1 MAASEVSQLIDINIP
16 TGRQN
21 LQENHANLQRLA
33 EHCEERYKQ
42 ADNKRQALE
51 ETKDYTTHSLASV
64 AYQIHTLADNF
75 LKLLDLQQT
84 QLSGMESSINHL
96 SQIVNIHKEKVARR
110 EIGVLTTNRTSMR
123 NVGTKNG
130 IIFPEQAERP
140 VKYQRKPVDYT
151 ILDSTGHGIKTPS
164 SAPMNSRP
172 PSIASQGSSHAP
184 TTRPPTPPIARSGS
198 MSGGSI
204 SGASTSGTIY
214 GTLGRSHYRTVAP
227 PVAPPSVPV
236 TQQYATGQ
244 SQHGHRDRY
253 EMLYAPSVMG
263 TVHSPP
269 PLGMARP
276 TSDRV
281 SYHRESTGDVPL
293 PPPPPSLDHDGQNAL
308 TSTVVSPPPPPPP
321 EAALEYGYGSDPPPP
336 PPEFSDTDSQPPP
349 PPEDPYMETGPQL
362 TTQPDWIPKHYMEKV
377 IAIYDYKAEKEDEL
391 TFSENSL
398 IFVLKK
404 NEDDWW
410 EGVMDGQRG
419 LFPSNYVEPC
429 M

>member
-1 MAASEVSQLIDINIP
+1 MAASEVFQLIDTDIP
-16 TGRQN
+16 NGRQN

-33 EHCEERYKQ
+33 EHCEERYKE
-42 ADNKRQALE
+42 ADDKQQVLE
-51 ETKDYTTHSLASV
+51 ETKNYTTHSLASV
-64 AYQIHTLADNF
+64 AYQIHTLAANF
-75 LKLLDLQQT
+75 LNLLDMQGN

-110 EIGVLTTNRTSMR
+110 EIGVLTTNRTSLR
-123 NVGTKNG
+123 AVGTKNG

-140 VKYQRKPVDYT
+140 VKYQRKPVDYST
-151 ILDSTGHGIKTPS
+151 LDSTGHGIKAPS
-164 SAPMNSRP
+164 AAPKNSRP

-184 TTRPPTPPIARSGS
+184 TTRPPTPPISRSGS
-198 MSGGSI
+198 VSGGSI
-204 SGASTSGTIY
+204 SGVSTSGTIY
-214 GTLGRSHYRTVAP
+214 GTLGRSHYRSVAP

-236 TQQYATGQ
+236 GQQYAPGQ
-244 SQHGHRDRY
+244 SQHGARDRY

-269 PLGMARP
+269 PVGMARP
-276 TSDRV
+276 VSDRV
-281 SYHRESTGDVPL
+281 SYHRESTG
-293 PPPPPSLDHDGQNAL
+293 
-308 TSTVVSPPPPPPP
+308 VSPPPPPPP
-321 EAALEYGYGSDPPPP
+321 QAAYPHGSDPPPP

-349 PPEDPYMETGPQL
+349 PPPDDPYMETGPQL
-362 TTQPDWIPKHYMEKV
+362 TTQPDWIPKQYQEKV

>member
-1 MAASEVSQLIDINIP
+1 MAASEVSQLIDIDIP

-21 LQENHANLQRLA
+21 LQENHANLQHLA

-42 ADNKRQALE
+42 ADDKRQALE

-64 AYQIHTLADNF
+64 AYQIHTLAANF
-75 LKLLDLQQT
+75 LNLLDMQQN

-110 EIGVLTTNRTSMR
+110 EIGVITTNRTSLR
-123 NVGTKNG
+123 AVGTKNG

-151 ILDSTGHGIKTPS
+151 VLDSTGHGIKAPS
-164 SAPMNSRP
+164 SAPKNSRP

-184 TTRPPTPPIARSGS
+184 TTRPPTPPISRSGS

-214 GTLGRSHYRTVAP
+214 GTLGRSHYRSVAP
-227 PVAPPSVPV
+227 PVAPPSVPAN
-236 TQQYATGQ
+236 QQYATGQ
-244 SQHGHRDRY
+244 SQHGARDRY

-293 PPPPPSLDHDGQNAL
+293 PPPPPTLDHEGQDAL
-308 TSTVVSPPPPPPP
+308 ASTVVSPPPPPPP
-321 EAALEYGYGSDPPPP
+321 EAAQGYGYGNDPPPP

-362 TTQPDWIPKHYMEKV
+362 TTQPDWIPKHYQEKV

>member
-1 MAASEVSQLIDINIP
+1 MAASEVFQLIDTDIP
-16 TGRQN
+16 NGRQN

-42 ADNKRQALE
+42 ADDKQQVLE
-51 ETKDYTTHSLASV
+51 ETKNYTTHSLASV
-64 AYQIHTLADNF
+64 AYQIHTLAANF
-75 LKLLDLQQT
+75 LNLLDMQQN

-110 EIGVLTTNRTSMR
+110 EIGVLTTNRTLLR
-123 NVGTKNG
+123 AVGTKNG

-140 VKYQRKPVDYT
+140 VKYQRKPVDYST
-151 ILDSTGHGIKTPS
+151 LDSTGHGIKAPS
-164 SAPMNSRP
+164 AAPKNSRP

-184 TTRPPTPPIARSGS
+184 TTRPPTPPISRSGS
-198 MSGGSI
+198 VSGGSI
-204 SGASTSGTIY
+204 SGVSTSGTIY
-214 GTLGRSHYRTVAP
+214 GTLGRSHYRSVAP

-236 TQQYATGQ
+236 GQQYAPGQ
-244 SQHGHRDRY
+244 SQHGARDRY

-269 PLGMARP
+269 PVGMARP
-276 TSDRV
+276 VSDRV

-293 PPPPPSLDHDGQNAL
+293 PPPPPAMDNEGQDAL
-308 TSTVVSPPPPPPP
+308 ASTVSPPPPPPP
-321 EAALEYGYGSDPPPP
+321 QAAYAYGSDPPPP
-336 PPEFSDTDSQPPP
+336 PPEFSDTDSQPPPP

-362 TTQPDWIPKHYMEKV
+362 TTQPDWIPKQYLEKV

-410 EGVMDGQRG
+410 EGMMDGQRG